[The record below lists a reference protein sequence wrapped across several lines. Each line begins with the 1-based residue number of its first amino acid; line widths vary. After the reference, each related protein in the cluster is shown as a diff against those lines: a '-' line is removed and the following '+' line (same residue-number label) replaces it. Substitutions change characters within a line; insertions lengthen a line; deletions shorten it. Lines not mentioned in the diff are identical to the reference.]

1 MDEVYKL
8 SAVLALVLLN
18 GFFVAAEFALVSVR
32 PTRIN
37 QLVEQGNRM
46 ARLVQRAQADPN
58 RFISAAQVGITM
70 ASLGLGWIAEPALA
84 TLIEP
89 LFDSIVSDD
98 SRIGLHIVAGAM
110 AFLIVTLLHIV
121 LGEQVPK
128 MIALQRSEATLFASA
143 APVSWISIWFRPL
156 IALLYWLTAIVLKPL
171 GLSWQGEHH
180 LVYSEDELKM
190 LVTASQQ
197 QGYLDESEQELISRV
212 FGFADIEADEVMV
225 PRTEIVALAATAT
238 QAEVTETVAASG
250 HARYPVYDEDLDDI
264 IGIFHVKDLYRFQL
278 RARQGEFSLRR
289 MVRSPIIVP
298 GAMPLSELLAMMKR
312 QRTHVAIVLDE
323 YGGTSGMVTL
333 EDVLER
339 IIGDVRDEFEV
350 GVDEVEISPTGE
362 TRISGLLSIDD
373 VNHRF
378 NLTIEDPI
386 YNTIGGY
393 VFGQL
398 GRRPEIGD
406 EVRIDTHIFRVD
418 SMDGLRIDRIQ
429 LIPTAIAPLMDQEAE
444 TNQTSDTTEEK
455 DDKDDGQ
462 QSEAHEVAEQETT
475 SEVTR

>member
-1 MDEVYKL
+1 MRDDLLKL
-8 SAVLALVLLN
+8 SAVLGLVLLN

-32 PTRIN
+32 STRID

-46 ARLVQRAQADPN
+46 ARLVQRAQKDPN

-84 TLIEP
+84 TIIEP
-89 LFDSIVSDD
+89 ILHPVIAEE
-98 SRIGLHIVAGAM
+98 SRIGLHLVAGVLAY
-110 AFLIVTLLHIV
+110 FVITLLHIV

-128 MIALQRSEATLFASA
+128 MIALQRSEATILASA
-143 APVSWISIWFRPL
+143 GPVSWISVPFRPL
-156 IALLYWLTAIVLKPL
+156 IALLYWLTALVLKPL
-171 GLSWQGEHH
+171 RLSWQGEHH

-197 QGYLDESEQELISRV
+197 QGYLEESEQELISRV
-212 FGFADIEADEVMV
+212 FGFADIEADEAMV
-225 PRTEIVALAATAT
+225 PRTEIVALSANATL
-238 QAEVTETVAASG
+238 AEVTETVASSG
-250 HARYPVYDEDLDDI
+250 HARYPVYGNDLDDI

-278 RARQGEFSLRR
+278 RGRQGPFNLRR
-289 MVRSPIIVP
+289 MLRAPIMVP
-298 GAMPLSELLAMMKR
+298 GAMPLDQLLAMMKR

-350 GVDEVEISPTGE
+350 GADEVEISETGE
-362 TRISGLLSIDD
+362 TRISGLLSIDN
-373 VNHRF
+373 VNERF
-378 NLTIEDPI
+378 HLTIEDPI

-406 EVRIDTHIFRVD
+406 EVSIDSHTFRIEE
-418 SMDGLRIDRIQ
+418 MDGLRIDRLQ
-429 LIPTAIAPLMDQEAE
+429 LIPTVPGEPVEVNAE
-444 TNQTSDTTEEK
+444 FELERVR
-455 DDKDDGQ
+455 
-462 QSEAHEVAEQETT
+462 E
-475 SEVTR
+475 